1 VFTGIVGGVGR
12 VVALRN
18 GAGSVRLTIRPP
30 KRERLF
36 RRGESVSVSG
46 VCLTSISGGR
56 LLTADVSPETLSR
69 TTLGALARGDRVNL
83 ERSLRWGDRVSG
95 HFVLGHVDAV
105 CRILS
110 VRRRGSSW
118 TYRFSIPPGRSRFVV
133 EKGSVALDGISLTV
147 GSRRARDFDVAVIPE
162 TRRRTTLA
170 SKDAGSLVNFEADP
184 LARYGR
190 VPSGGPRKT
199 RR

>member
-1 VFTGIVGGVGR
+1 MFSGIVAATGTVESFRTSAAGAR
-12 VVALRN
+12 VRV
-18 GAGSVRLTIRPP
+18 RPP
-30 KRERLF
+30 ARFGRF

-46 VCLTSISGGR
+46 VCLTSTSGGR

-95 HFVLGHVDAV
+95 HFVLGHIDAV

-118 TYRFSIPPGRSRFVV
+118 TFRFSIPSGRSRFVV

-147 GSRRARDFDVAVIPE
+147 ASRRPRDFDVAVVPE

-170 SKDAGSLVNFEADP
+170 SKGAGSLVNFEADP

-190 VPSGGPRKT
+190 VPAGGPRKT